1 MYYYSNF
8 HNKNVSILFFHL
20 PLITHY
26 LAYSKWKV
34 IFFTSPHGTITV
46 ILPTHKHYTH
56 KKENSKSLISLRKSP
71 ENFQHQENILFCD
84 VTLKTEMHLTQ
95 DLKIKE
101 TLTALKWKGKRL
113 NANKGAKIIFN
124 VSCQIVN

>member
-46 ILPTHKHYTH
+46 ILPTHKHYTN
-56 KKENSKSLISLRKSP
+56 KKENLKSLITLRKSL
-71 ENFQHQENILFCD
+71 ENFQHQENKFVMSHKNRNAFNTRFKDKGNFDC
-84 VTLKTEMHLTQ
+84 LKVE
-95 DLKIKE
+95 E
-101 TLTALKWKGKRL
+101 EALECK
-113 NANKGAKIIFN
+113 
-124 VSCQIVN
+124 

>member
-56 KKENSKSLISLRKSP
+56 KKENLKSLISLRKSP
-71 ENFQHQENILFCD
+71 ENFPHQENIF
-84 VTLKTEMHLTQ
+84 VMSH
-95 DLKIKE
+95 
-101 TLTALKWKGKRL
+101 
-113 NANKGAKIIFN
+113 
-124 VSCQIVN
+124 